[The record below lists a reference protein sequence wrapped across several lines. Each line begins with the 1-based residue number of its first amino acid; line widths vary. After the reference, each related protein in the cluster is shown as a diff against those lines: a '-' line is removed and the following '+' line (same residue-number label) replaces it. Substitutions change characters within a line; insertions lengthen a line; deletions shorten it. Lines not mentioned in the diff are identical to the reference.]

1 MTPEHVMVI
10 EEKGKKK
17 LRAAKSLKLGDKL
30 ITSTYSVEITKLEII
45 QAPVK
50 YTLTTKDG
58 TILSHGILVSTIC
71 D

>member
-1 MTPEHVMVI
+1 MVI

-30 ITSTYSVEITKLEII
+30 ITSTYSVEITKLEIF

-58 TILSHGILVSTIC
+58 TIFS
-71 D
+71 

>member
-1 MTPEHVMVI
+1 VTPEHVMVI
-10 EEKGKKK
+10 EEKEKKK

-30 ITSTYSVEITKLEII
+30 ITSTYSVEITKLEIF

-58 TILSHGILVSTIC
+58 TILS
-71 D
+71 